1 MAEWLNADEA
11 SNYLG
16 ISSSNLYSLAQQGR
30 IPGHKLGKM
39 WRFNKADL
47 DAWVRANKP
56 INEFFM
62 SAESSIDGKRSIA

>member
-11 SNYLG
+11 ADYLG

-39 WRFNKADL
+39 WRLNKKEL
-47 DAWVRANKP
+47 DY
-56 INEFFM
+56 
-62 SAESSIDGKRSIA
+62 